1 MAAVE
6 IMDPVMES
14 EVEDEDEVEVEVEAE
29 YTQRI
34 KNEITQIRNTNRE
47 IRLLFA
53 GVIERL
59 QSSDL
64 SDSDRTQQENLL
76 HTFEKSIKES
86 ENRLWL
92 LQQEDTVSN

>member
-6 IMDPVMES
+6 IMDPVLEL
-14 EVEDEDEVEVEVEAE
+14 EDEDDESMH
-29 YTQRI
+29 I

-59 QSSDL
+59 QSPDL
-64 SDSDRTQQENLL
+64 SDLDRTQQENLL
-76 HTFEKSIKES
+76 LTLEQSIKES
-86 ENRLWL
+86 ENRLQQL
-92 LQQEDTVSN
+92 LMYQYQEHTEDTVLR